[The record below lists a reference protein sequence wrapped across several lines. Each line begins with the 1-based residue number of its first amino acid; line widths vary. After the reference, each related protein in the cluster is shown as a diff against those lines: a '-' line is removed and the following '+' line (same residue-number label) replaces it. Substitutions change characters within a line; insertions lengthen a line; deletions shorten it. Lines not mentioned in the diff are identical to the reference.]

1 MRSPFDLGCD
11 HAKRKPVDSSHA
23 PLPADRL
30 CWLRRDGSMLV
41 NGDDLTLAAVQ
52 SGSLEK
58 TGYETRSGD
67 YRVRIGSALYPKA
80 ISATREQIRVE
91 RQLSSLISVG
101 RVERPQ

>member
-1 MRSPFDLGCD
+1 MRCPFDLRCGQ
-11 HAKRKPVDSSHA
+11 AKRNPVDSSRA

-41 NGDDLTLAAVQ
+41 DGDDLTLAAVQ
-52 SGSLEK
+52 SGSLQE

-80 ISATREQIRVE
+80 VSAAREQIRVE

-101 RVERPQ
+101 RVQRRQ